1 MERFSIP
8 ILKALYE
15 KMDGREFR
23 SSKTAIIQGFA
34 QAKLKETG
42 NSLKNPRDMV
52 YYVLSGRKEHPS
64 LEEHKALNELICS
77 YYKYHFGEV
86 SFNETIKEVE
96 LSLEAETLRNHLTV
110 RQNTQKRHKATMQKV
125 YTRTKQAKKDRV
137 EFINNNSIF
146 GDDN

>member
-1 MERFSIP
+1 MERLSIP

-23 SSKTAIIQGFA
+23 TSKTAIIRGFA

-64 LEEHKALNELICS
+64 LEEHKALNDLISS
-77 YYKYHFGEV
+77 YYIYHFGEE
-86 SFNETIKEVE
+86 SMKETICEILNE
-96 LSLEAETLRNHLTV
+96 SQNQILSPKQAA
-110 RQNTQKRHKATMQKV
+110 QKRHQNTMQKV
-125 YTRTKQAKKDRV
+125 YNRTKQAKLDRV
-137 EFINNNSIF
+137 NFIKQNSIF
-146 GDDN
+146 EDDNQN